1 MSRLTAKIKRDLPLR
16 ISLMIVLA
24 MSLLLTVTLFIM
36 LYFSHHAM
44 KEDALNRAAATLERT
59 TTNIDNILLSVE
71 ETAGNIYFNMK
82 YDDPEKMYTYAR
94 KIVETNPYITG
105 CAIAFKP
112 GFYKN
117 RPLFMAYEHRVDS
130 IQHNMDHDLIVRS
143 DSFGTKPYT
152 EQVWYIRPMTL
163 KRVIWLNPLAGMES
177 NIEPLI
183 SFCAPIPGVDGEPVG
198 VISVDVSISLLSEI
212 IASNRPSS
220 NSYCA
225 LLDHDGSFIVDP
237 TAGYLTKLKATSLP
251 GESVREAV
259 KIMMSGDKGYTPF
272 KLNDRTYYL
281 FYKPFVMAEVPNRY
295 LSDLGWSIGIAF
307 SEDDIFGEYNALF
320 NYVIIISI
328 VGMIMMFLYALL
340 IIRHRLK
347 PLKTLTL
354 FAERI
359 AQGHYD
365 EPLPTRHRNKDEI
378 GILQSHFHRMQRS
391 IASNIGELHQLTET
405 IQDRSKE
412 LQAAYNQ
419 AKKSDHM
426 KTDFMHNMTDQ
437 MIKPANAIGED
448 VTALN
453 HFDKT
458 TTPERINEIVVD
470 IQKNGNTITQL
481 LNNLIH
487 LSEDN
492 GSENYGQKGGEP

>member
-44 KEDALNRAAATLERT
+44 KEDALNRAAATLDRV

-71 ETAGNIYFNMK
+71 ETAGNTFFNMR
-82 YDDPEKMYTYAR
+82 YDDPERMYTYAR
-94 KIVETNPYITG
+94 KIVETNPYVTG

-112 GFYKN
+112 GFFKD
-117 RPLFMAYEHRVDS
+117 RELFMAYEHRVDS
-130 IQHNMDHDLIVRS
+130 VRHDIAHAPIVRS
-143 DSFGTKPYT
+143 DTFGTKPYT
-152 EQVWYIRPMTL
+152 EQVWYIRPMTS
-163 KRVIWLNPLAGMES
+163 KRVMWLNPLIGMES
-177 NIEPLI
+177 DIEPI
-183 SFCAPIPGVDGEPVG
+183 TSFCAPIPGIDGEPIG
-198 VISVDVSISLLSEI
+198 VISVDVSISLISEI
-212 IASNRPSS
+212 IAANRPSP

-225 LLDHDGSFIVDP
+225 LLDHDGSFIIDP
-237 TAGYLTKLKATSLP
+237 TAGYLTKMKATNLP
-251 GESVREAV
+251 GESIKDAV

-272 KLNDRTYYL
+272 ELNDHTFYL
-281 FYKPFVMAEVPNRY
+281 FYKPFVMAEVPNRF
-295 LSDLGWSIGIAF
+295 LSDLGWSIGVAF

-320 NYVIIISI
+320 NYVIIISVVGI
-328 VGMIMMFLYALL
+328 VLMFLYTLL
-340 IIRHRLK
+340 IIRHRLN

-365 EPLPTRHRNKDEI
+365 ETLPTRRRNKDEI
-378 GILQSHFHRMQRS
+378 GKLQSHFHRMQRS
-391 IASNIGELHQLTET
+391 VASNIGELHELTET
-405 IQDRSKE
+405 IQDRSRE
-412 LQAAYNQ
+412 LQAAYKQ

-448 VTALN
+448 VAALN
-453 HFDKT
+453 RFDQTMPPKS
-458 TTPERINEIVVD
+458 INDLVAD
-470 IQKNGNTITQL
+470 IQENGNTITKL

-487 LSEDN
+487 LSENEANED
-492 GSENYGQKGGEP
+492 SPQEGGES